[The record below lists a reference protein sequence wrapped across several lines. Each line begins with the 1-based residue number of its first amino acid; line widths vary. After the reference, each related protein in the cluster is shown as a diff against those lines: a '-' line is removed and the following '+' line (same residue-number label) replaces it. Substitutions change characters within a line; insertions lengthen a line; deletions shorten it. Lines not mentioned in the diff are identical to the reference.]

1 MTNFIKAYLDLFIAI
16 SLIFAFG
23 QDVYKLVY
31 ANRSISPESNPI
43 DNANF
48 NETTNTTQNN
58 LGP

>member
-31 ANRSISPESNPI
+31 ANGSISPENNPI

-48 NETTNTTQNN
+48 N
-58 LGP
+58 